1 MNKENFGLSEKEF
14 SILKKLNTPSKI
26 QDFLNSLKINFEENG
41 DTCMSPR
48 KVLREKKAH
57 CMEGAMLAALALKI
71 NGYPPLVV
79 DLVSIPK
86 DLDHV
91 IAVFKKNN
99 HWGALGKTN
108 HAVLRYREPIYKT
121 IRELVLSFFHEYFDN
136 SSGVKT
142 LREYSMPIDLSIFD
156 KYNWITS
163 EEDVWYIP
171 DYLANAPH
179 KKILNKS
186 QISSLRKADLIERK
200 AGELLEYNR
209 K

>member
-99 HWGALGKTN
+99 H
-108 HAVLRYREPIYKT
+108 
-121 IRELVLSFFHEYFDN
+121 
-136 SSGVKT
+136 
-142 LREYSMPIDLSIFD
+142 
-156 KYNWITS
+156 
-163 EEDVWYIP
+163 
-171 DYLANAPH
+171 
-179 KKILNKS
+179 
-186 QISSLRKADLIERK
+186 
-200 AGELLEYNR
+200 
-209 K
+209 